1 MGIAE
6 GLLEKELSKD
16 KKYFLLSDKN
26 DDEVLNSTT
35 SREWADE
42 NLICHVLVEGK
53 LNKVY
58 FRTNKLVDNDK
69 ELELYEPI
77 AIDKIVEIK

>member
-42 NLICHVLVEGK
+42 NLISHVLVEGK